1 MKVLVSPDFNTKV
14 SSLNSDAL
22 RSLSVFVSG
31 AEQSSK
37 NEFLSHN
44 NHKLSLLG
52 DDIYIAKID
61 SSRVYFTLGED
72 DQGSFLLLLDISTIQ
87 NIPSTGGGGFFT
99 TKNPKTNSALNPS
112 LNSSINPRL
121 NSSINPKLNSS
132 INPKLNSSI
141 NPRLNSSINPRLN
154 SSINPRL
161 NSSINPRLNSSIN
174 PRLNSSLNPRLN
186 RSYGGPY
193 LYDVNLNQ
201 EAYIVRAS
209 NVDLLFNLNGEFIKL
224 LVSANDLVKIEF
236 DQNNE
241 WTGFYVKANE
251 DVWLRF
257 LANNSWAGI
266 LV

>member
-161 NSSINPRLNSSIN
+161 NSS
-174 PRLNSSLNPRLN
+174 LNPRLN